1 MGTNTTDDNS
11 KLKTTSRPKESK
23 KKAFPR
29 NGLSLC
35 DHTKKAGTTKGTL
48 PPLETESKNGAI
60 NSFSIVE
67 IEIEAFKLD

>member
-1 MGTNTTDDNS
+1 MQFSQKNDFQAEG
-11 KLKTTSRPKESK
+11 KQE
-23 KKAFPR
+23 KAFPR

-67 IEIEAFKLD
+67 IEMEAFKLD